1 MRKTS
6 RIGDVIIE
14 LSEIDSTNNY
24 AMKLVNEGMA
34 EHGLVVRA
42 DWQTAGRGQLGNSW
56 ISEESK
62 NLLLSLVIDS
72 SGFAIEKQYLLNA
85 MTCVALGEMLMSE
98 YQVANISIK
107 WPNDIYAGSRKI
119 SGILIENIIRGQVW
133 SHAIVGV
140 GLNVNQQKFA
150 DLNRATSL
158 YNETGKTLKTN
169 LVGKRLMK
177 FLNEAYERLL
187 KNEDQLFMDY
197 NKMLYGFNEAITLK
211 KNNELLTG
219 IMRGVSEHGLLEIE
233 FDKKIR
239 RFKHKEIDIL
249 LS

>member
-1 MRKTS
+1 
-6 RIGDVIIE
+6 
-14 LSEIDSTNNY
+14 
-24 AMKLVNEGMA
+24 
-34 EHGLVVRA
+34 
-42 DWQTAGRGQLGNSW
+42 
-56 ISEESK
+56 
-62 NLLLSLVIDS
+62 
-72 SGFAIEKQYLLNA
+72 
-85 MTCVALGEMLMSE
+85 
-98 YQVANISIK
+98 
-107 WPNDIYAGSRKI
+107 
-119 SGILIENIIRGQVW
+119 
-133 SHAIVGV
+133 
-140 GLNVNQQKFA
+140 VNQQKFA